1 MGSDIFVVKNCDVWI
16 EVWKVAIWKVKTKY
30 HDRNVFPRFR
40 SLNIIDR
47 STLAPKISTSIWKF
61 EPSSNEPSQFQFDSI
76 IESEPDDWIEICRIK
91 DFGNHIIWPKDFIN
105 VNIETNK
112 IPNWNTLVYIKM
124 FSHLSMALMIL
135 NSFDR
140 PHWTILFWL
149 NLQIFAKIWA
159 FGRFW
164 EE

>member
-1 MGSDIFVVKNCDVWI
+1 MRCLNWSLESCHLKSQNEISWSERFSEISIIEYYWSINFGTKDLDIQWS
-16 EVWKVAIWKVKTKY
+16 KVIRDHY
-30 HDRNVFPRFR
+30 F
-40 SLNIIDR
+40 
-47 STLAPKISTSIWKF
+47 IWKF

-112 IPNWNTLVYIKM
+112 IPNWNTLVYIKI

-140 PHWTILFWL
+140 PHWTILLRL
-149 NLQIFAKIWA
+149 NRLFDRTEITTTP
-159 FGRFW
+159 
-164 EE
+164 